1 MTTIIIKNIPDT
13 LSNKL
18 LGEYL
23 QIKKHFSMHDWGPGQ
38 LNGGRFAEVVLRIFQ
53 SLLGEQVTAFGTDIP
68 GPKKTTILN
77 AVQNHPHIDE
87 HIRQKVVSLVRLL
100 LDFRNNRDS
109 AHLGGFDASAM
120 DTIFV
125 MTVATWISCEFLRAY
140 GGYPMDQAQRMV
152 DGLSV
157 KEYPVLM
164 EFEGELF
171 LTKPDLKASYEVLI
185 ILYRI
190 SKADFDLLFSK
201 VRDSNKSRFRSTL
214 NNMLLSKLIG
224 KKDDSY
230 FLMPRGIKE
239 VEDKKLLHF

>member
-1 MTTIIIKNIPDT
+1 MTTIIINNVPGT

-23 QIKKHFSMHDWGPGQ
+23 QIKKHFSMHDWGPSQ

-53 SLLGEQVTAFGTDIP
+53 SLLGEQVTPFGTDIP
-68 GPKKTTILN
+68 NSKKTTLLN
-77 AVQNHPHIDE
+77 AVQNNPHIDE
-87 HIRQKVVSLVRLL
+87 HVRQKVVSIVRLL

-109 AHLGGFDASAM
+109 AHLGGFNANAI

-125 MTVATWISCEFLRAY
+125 MTAATWILCEFLRVY
-140 GGYPMDQAQRMV
+140 GGYQVDQAQRMV
-152 DGLSV
+152 DELSV

-171 LTKPDLKASYEVLI
+171 VTRPDLKASYEVLV
-185 ILYRI
+185 ILYGI

-201 VRDSNKSRFRSTL
+201 TRDKNKSRFRSTL
-214 NNMLLSKLIG
+214 KNMLSSKLIG
-224 KKDDSY
+224 KKGNSY
-230 FLMPRGIKE
+230 FLMPRGINE
-239 VEDKKLLHF
+239 VEEKKLLHF